1 MARSTSVW
9 KFLLLGT
16 LAHASLVQAQQAQ
29 QTPPAATPPKLERI
43 EDGSDQPVTITPQQ
57 RGKQKVTEKREGG
70 RVTEVQVTTGK
81 SSYTMKAPTPGSVN
95 DQADLTGSKLRPPQW
110 KVLEFDL
117 SGKKKQTDAEAAA
130 AAAAAEAPVLAPA
143 PPPPVIVK

>member
-1 MARSTSVW
+1 MARITSVG
-9 KFLLLGT
+9 KFLLLGM
-16 LAHASLVQAQQAQ
+16 LAHASLVQAQQ
-29 QTPPAATPPKLERI
+29 TPPAQTPPKLERI
-43 EDGSDQPVTITPQQ
+43 EEGSDTPVTITPQQ
-57 RGKQKVTEKREGG
+57 RGKQKIVEKRDGG

-95 DQADLTGSKLRPPQW
+95 DQADLAGSKLRPPQW

-117 SGKKKQTDAEAAA
+117 NGKKKRDAEAA

>member
-1 MARSTSVW
+1 MARFTSVG
-9 KFLLLGT
+9 KFLLLGM
-16 LAHASLVQAQQAQ
+16 LAHASLVQAQQTAPAQ
-29 QTPPAATPPKLERI
+29 TPPKLEQI
-43 EDGSDQPVTITPQQ
+43 QEGSDTPVTITPQQ
-57 RGKQKVTEKREGG
+57 RGKQKITEKRDGG

-81 SSYTMKAPTPGSVN
+81 SSYTMKAPAPGSVN

-117 SGKKKQTDAEAAA
+117 NGKKKRDAEAAA
-130 AAAAAEAPVLAPA
+130 AAAAEVPVLAPA